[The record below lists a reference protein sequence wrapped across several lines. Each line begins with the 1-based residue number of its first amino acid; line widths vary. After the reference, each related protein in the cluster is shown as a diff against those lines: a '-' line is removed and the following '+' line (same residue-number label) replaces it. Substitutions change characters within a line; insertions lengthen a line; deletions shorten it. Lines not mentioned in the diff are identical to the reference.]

1 MQLAKPTS
9 GPLPRCMNK
18 LGFFG
23 TVVAVVVVAAA
34 AAWWHL
40 DRPFRATPEQRA
52 RMILAH
58 EIRLYA
64 ENPHLGSPVREKD
77 HRGVNADQVQR
88 AIAQCPAEEWTP
100 LVPPPRQAPEWI
112 YLECQAGD
120 LRLFF
125 EVYYPDGRRGH
136 AASTMIAC
144 PSAACRPDLS
154 IFPPWV

>member
-1 MQLAKPTS
+1 
-9 GPLPRCMNK
+9 MNK

-23 TVVAVVVVAAA
+23 TVVAIVIVAAA

-64 ENPHLGSPVREKD
+64 ENPHLGSPVREED
-77 HRGVNADQVQR
+77 QRGVNADQVRR
-88 AIAQCPAEEWTP
+88 AIAQCPAEEWTS

-112 YLECQAGD
+112 YLECEAGE